1 MDDSRRLLRFLLS
14 SIGVLF
20 YIFDEF
26 FGNNFLVNRTADFY
40 FYVAGCPVAFSPA
53 NE

>member
-1 MDDSRRLLRFLLS
+1 MTAEDFRDFFEVG
-14 SIGVLF
+14 IWMLF

-26 FGNNFLVNRTADFY
+26 FGNNFLVDRTTDFY
-40 FYVAGCPVAFSPA
+40 FYVAGCPVAFSPT